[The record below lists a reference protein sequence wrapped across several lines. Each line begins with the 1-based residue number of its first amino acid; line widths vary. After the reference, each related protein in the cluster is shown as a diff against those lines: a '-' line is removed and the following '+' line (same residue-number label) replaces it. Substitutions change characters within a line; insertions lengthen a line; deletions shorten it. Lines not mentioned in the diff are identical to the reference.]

1 MLASRL
7 LWPQVEAALAPYF
20 ARQARAGRVR
30 HVAVFQRRDLLRAT
44 PALRR
49 HADRALPLGLGE
61 AGVEERLIGKGK
73 ARKRYEFGVKVSV
86 AVTSPSPIGLRA

>member
-1 MLASRL
+1 M
-7 LWPQVEAALAPYF
+7 
-20 ARQARAGRVR
+20 
-30 HVAVFQRRDLLRAT
+30 

-73 ARKRYEFGVKVSV
+73 ARKPYEFGVKVSV
-86 AVTSPSPIGLRA
+86 AITSPSPIGLRA